1 MRFRGVETKEVHELA
16 MVLSIFV
23 NTKID
28 VLAECLV
35 KLGVYEQ
42 GKKTRKLTDD
52 YCKGTRFFFFFRP

>member
-28 VLAECLV
+28 VLAERLV
-35 KLGVYEQ
+35 KLGEVVFVFSD
-42 GKKTRKLTDD
+42 LTD
-52 YCKGTRFFFFFRP
+52 KVPSLLHKSSSQ